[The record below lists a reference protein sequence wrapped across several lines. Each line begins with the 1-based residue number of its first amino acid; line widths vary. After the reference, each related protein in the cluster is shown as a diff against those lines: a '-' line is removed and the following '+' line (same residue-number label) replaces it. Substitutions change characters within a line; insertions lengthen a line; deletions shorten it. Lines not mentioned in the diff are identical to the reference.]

1 MMTSKGA
8 SDAACISKMDF
19 NILHVWKGRWPG
31 CQESRGGR
39 QAGEEQEEGR
49 AACSLLPPGIH
60 SGGYCSCC
68 WCILV
73 VAAVFY
79 SRFLD
84 VTLILLAMTMN
95 IDVACGP
102 LCMWPALA
110 IKCLEQRA
118 MRILQH
124 ILLWQLLWRWSTLAL
139 LRLPLCG
146 LCYSICCCHCCGC

>member
-1 MMTSKGA
+1 MLAASETAAVMTSKGA

-31 CQESRGGR
+31 SVEREREAGEGRRGSRGEKR
-39 QAGEEQEEGR
+39 QWKEGDRQWRDKRGEEERQE
-49 AACSLLPPGIH
+49 AARRREASPVRCSLQAST
-60 SGGYCSCC
+60 SGGYCSC
-68 WCILV
+68 ILV
-73 VAAVFY
+73 VAVAAVFY

-110 IKCLEQRA
+110 HK
-118 MRILQH
+118 M
-124 ILLWQLLWRWSTLAL
+124 
-139 LRLPLCG
+139 P
-146 LCYSICCCHCCGC
+146 